1 MDDRNLSNITK
12 LEKQSLCTNMV
23 VPSIVFYTNY
33 IHLLAKFGQKAKFK
47 YLNMK
52 KLDFQGFNSKNEK
65 KII

>member
-33 IHLLAKFGQKAKFK
+33 IHLLAKFSQKAKFK
-47 YLNMK
+47 Y
-52 KLDFQGFNSKNEK
+52 
-65 KII
+65 